1 MQLDGRT
8 IGLIEDDPIMGES
21 LVQSLT
27 LEGCHVDWWQT
38 GDEAIRGLRAT
49 SPDLVVCD
57 IRLPDVHGDQ
67 LFRTLA
73 SQGSIP
79 PFLFVTAYGD
89 VDQAVQVMRAG
100 AGDYITK
107 PFEMSAFVSRVS
119 SLINRHHASSVEKVL
134 GVSSL
139 MIDLEANIRKIC
151 DLTSPLLITGETG
164 AGKDVCARFLHAISV
179 RSKEPFIAVNCA
191 AIPADLVERELF
203 GFHGQGRQKF
213 HRGLAER
220 AKAGILFLDEIAELP
235 LSLQAKLLRLIETRE
250 FSRVG
255 GEQVMQFH
263 GRIVC
268 STNRDVAALAQNG
281 EFRRDFY
288 YRISGMRLEVP
299 PLRERR
305 DDIQWLMDTFF
316 EQFAPIASSVLRG
329 FSSLTCDQAIE
340 HAWPGNVRELR
351 NRVERACA
359 LTTGEWVM
367 PYDLFPDAT
376 RGQKSKP
383 ISFVT
388 LSEARDDAE
397 RRQIER
403 ALAKTSGQII
413 EAAKLLEVSRTTLWD
428 KMRRF
433 GIHADHT
440 TDSPKL

>member
-1 MQLDGRT
+1 MQLDGCT
-8 IGLIEDDPIMGES
+8 VGLIEDDPLMGES
-21 LVQSLT
+21 LVQSLS

-38 GDEAIRGLRAT
+38 GDAAMRALRMT
-49 SPDLVVCD
+49 NPDLVICD
-57 IRLPDVHGDQ
+57 IRLPDISGDN

-73 SQGSIP
+73 SQGSVP
-79 PFLFVTAYGD
+79 PFLFVTAFGD

-100 AGDYITK
+100 GGDYITK
-107 PFEMSAFVSRVS
+107 PFEMQAFVARARSLISRHSVS
-119 SLINRHHASSVEKVL
+119 STANAL
-134 GVSSL
+134 GVSHL
-139 MIDLEANIRKIC
+139 MVELEASLRKIC
-151 DLTSPLLITGETG
+151 DLTSPLLVTGETG
-164 AGKDVCARFLHAISV
+164 AGKDVVARFLHAISV

-191 AIPADLVERELF
+191 AIPGELVERELF
-203 GFHGQGRQKF
+203 GFHGEGAQKF

-220 AKAGILFLDEIAELP
+220 AKGGILFLDEIAELP

-268 STNRDVAALAQNG
+268 STNRDVAALAESG

-305 DDIQWLMDTFF
+305 DDIQWLMDKFF
-316 EQFAPIASSVLRG
+316 EQFGPIASSVLRG
-329 FSSLTCDQAIE
+329 FSSLTYDQAME
-340 HAWPGNVRELR
+340 YSWPGNVRELR

-367 PYDLFPDAT
+367 PYDLFPDAS
-376 RGQKSKP
+376 RSSAAKAA
-383 ISFVT
+383 SFVT
-388 LSEARDDAE
+388 LSQARDDAE

-403 ALAKTSGQII
+403 ALSKTSGQIN
-413 EAAKLLEVSRTTLWD
+413 EAAKLLGVSRTTLWER
-428 KMRRF
+428 MRKF
-433 GIHADHT
+433 GIHSEHGADST
-440 TDSPKL
+440 KF